1 MCVWSI
7 LSGMKFFGSRT
18 AFNVKIFNCPTA
30 VVEWINKR
38 QVISSKFMNGS
49 KQKKEVDFQ
58 ALARMPTVATCPY
71 LESEGRCKVKALERK
86 RPGTGRRH
94 TRYLLCLYKSV
105 DRFLD
110 IFYFSLPFSYLVARC
125 CWWPPAHAA
134 FLSFLSHPSFIRFL
148 YHLLRSPVFFTVS
161 LSAFEIHN
169 YGSSATKHD
178 HLKSYSVLARL
189 AASGHPPYCH
199 DSPFRSSNSI

>member
-1 MCVWSI
+1 
-7 LSGMKFFGSRT
+7 MKFFGSRT

-110 IFYFSLPFSYLVARC
+110 IYIFFFYLFLTLLRAVADGHQHTLPFSLSSLIPLSFVFFIIYYVHPFSLPFLFRPLRYTTMAL
-125 CWWPPAHAA
+125 
-134 FLSFLSHPSFIRFL
+134 LQPSMTI
-148 YHLLRSPVFFTVS
+148 
-161 LSAFEIHN
+161 
-169 YGSSATKHD
+169 
-178 HLKSYSVLARL
+178 
-189 AASGHPPYCH
+189 
-199 DSPFRSSNSI
+199 